1 MALVVGIGLNVH
13 MTELHD
19 EISTIATSM
28 ALLGSRCLDREL
40 LLADILSALE
50 RRAID
55 YERHGLTAI
64 LDELREHDAIWGK
77 SVRVG
82 DKTGIARG
90 ITDQG
95 ALLLDQ
101 GGSGGLVELT
111 SGLVQVLESP

>member
-1 MALVVGIGLNVH
+1 
-13 MTELHD
+13 
-19 EISTIATSM
+19 
-28 ALLGSRCLDREL
+28 
-40 LLADILSALE
+40 
-50 RRAID
+50 
-55 YERHGLTAI
+55 
-64 LDELREHDAIWGK
+64 
-77 SVRVG
+77 VRVG